1 MKAHTFCIDALSP
14 EHEEYNLHEDPI
26 LQDWLVQ
33 LDMLYKIV
41 DEVVDEVFNNI
52 DEKML
57 REN

>member
-14 EHEEYNLHEDPI
+14 EHGEYNLNEDPI

-52 DEKML
+52 DEKVL